1 MTIGS
6 SASHT
11 RRLSSHVAEFPTADT
26 PAAVIHA
33 AKRSLLDG
41 IGVSLAASSLAR
53 QVEPFIGL
61 AREGHTRGGTPVIGC
76 GFDTAPTLAATVNGA
91 LAHALDFEDTHDA
104 AIVHP
109 YAAAI
114 PAALSAMNRIDK
126 IAGRELLASLAHGA
140 NLVCRVSLGFTNN
153 SETDGWFLHPILN
166 SLAAA
171 ATASR
176 VYGATSAQVEQA
188 LSFAFS
194 QSTSSAAAK
203 DQADSDYR
211 TIREAFNAHA
221 GVVGASLARDGLI
234 GFSRVFDG
242 PYGIYGLYG
251 GGSVDAAA
259 LTGDLETRW
268 ENTAVSFKPWPSC
281 RGTHAFVDCALQIM
295 QDPLF
300 SADEIS
306 DIEIRVSPFYQS
318 LCEPTAEKSR
328 PTTASAA
335 KFSIPFVLAATVRS
349 GELTLKQFD
358 EWALAD
364 EQTIRLAERI
374 RVGVDRSL
382 DMRSAMNGGV
392 KITLADGTVLRADVE
407 EPRGGSTRPMDDA
420 ELIAKFRAC
429 AELALHPPRDIA
441 AFVDLVMNFEQ
452 EPDAHSLLVALRA
465 DS

>member
-1 MTIGS
+1 MRITAPGN
-6 SASHT
+6 T
-11 RRLSSHVAEFPTADT
+11 RCLASHVAEFPTADT
-26 PAAVIHA
+26 PASVIHA

-41 IGVSLAASSLAR
+41 IGVSLAASSLAG
-53 QVEPFIGL
+53 QVEPFIAL
-61 AREGHTRGGTPVIGC
+61 AREGRTRQGTPVIGF
-76 GFDTAPTLAATVNGA
+76 GFDSAPTLAATANGA

-114 PAALSAMNRIDK
+114 PAALSAMSRNDK
-126 IAGRELLASLAHGA
+126 LSGLELLASLAHGA

-153 SETDGWFLHPILN
+153 AEADGWFLQPILN

-176 VYGATSAQVEQA
+176 VYGATGAQVEQA

-221 GVVGASLARDGLI
+221 GVVGASLAKDGLV
-234 GFSRVFDG
+234 GFSGVFDG
-242 PYGIYGLYG
+242 PLGIYGLYG
-251 GGSVDAAA
+251 GGFVDADA
-259 LTGDLETRW
+259 LTGALETRW
-268 ENTAVSFKPWPSC
+268 ENTAVSYKPWPSC

-295 QDPLF
+295 QNPLF

-306 DIEIRVSPFYQS
+306 GIEIRVSPFYQS

-335 KFSIPFVLAATVRS
+335 KFSIPFVLATTLRS

-358 EWALAD
+358 ERALAD
-364 EQTIRLAERI
+364 AETIRLAEGV
-374 RVGVDRSL
+374 RVRVDQSL

-392 KITLADGTVLRADVE
+392 KITMSDGTVLQADVE
-407 EPRGGSTRPMDDA
+407 EPRGGAQHPMGDP

-429 AELALHPPRDIA
+429 AELALHPPRDID
-441 AFVDLVMNFEQ
+441 AFVDLVMNFDEEQ
-452 EPDAHSLLVALRA
+452 DAHSLLVALR
-465 DS
+465 DNH